1 MTLMDANELAVI
13 SNSDLKMYELMKK
26 MKKEGQSEDEDYF
39 TDYVLDINSQGFI
52 EEFYRDQRCHR

>member
-39 TDYVLDINSQGFI
+39 TDYVLDVNSQGFI

>member
-39 TDYVLDINSQGFI
+39 TDYVIDVNSQGFI